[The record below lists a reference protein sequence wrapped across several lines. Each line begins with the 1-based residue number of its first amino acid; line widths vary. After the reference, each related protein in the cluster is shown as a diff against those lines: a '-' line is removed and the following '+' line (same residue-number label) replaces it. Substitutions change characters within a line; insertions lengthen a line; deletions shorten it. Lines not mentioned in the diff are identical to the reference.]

1 MKTVL
6 IAIGLILAT
15 VQAAVHTDT
24 TKEHSKYHVD
34 VYLDVDSRETY
45 TLLAA
50 LSLFNE

>member
-1 MKTVL
+1 MKPSLLV
-6 IAIGLILAT
+6 AISIILAA
-15 VQAAVHTDT
+15 VQAAQHDT
-24 TKEHSKYHVD
+24 TKEHSKYHVN